1 LHLHP
6 DAEPDGRNVGDNMKR
21 SRDIVDSRR
30 KKIIAI
36 LQKTGDIR
44 VMDIASHLKVS
55 EITVRR
61 DLQYL
66 EDMKVIDRYYGGA
79 RVRQETQKERR
90 SEIAL
95 KRDQIARLAASL
107 VEDKDTIFINTSSTA
122 LEMIKYIDAKDV
134 TVITNNAN
142 AILEQKS
149 HSVKVILTG
158 GELYNIKGTLVGEF
172 AKNNLLRVNAKK
184 AFLGCAGLS
193 LENGMTTEI
202 LNEVDL
208 NQAMLQHVT
217 GRAFIMCDHTKLGKS
232 SSFISCGMDMIR
244 EVITD
249 DRADKE
255 YVKALRERGVH
266 VSLAGEEVTQG
277 GDER

>member
-1 LHLHP
+1 
-6 DAEPDGRNVGDNMKR
+6 MKR
-21 SRDIVDSRR
+21 SRDIVDTRR
-30 KKIIAI
+30 KKILAI
-36 LQKTGDIR
+36 LKKTGDVR
-44 VMDIASHLKVS
+44 VMDIAEHLKVS

-66 EDMKVIDRYYGGA
+66 EDQKVIERYYGGA
-79 RVRQETQKERR
+79 RVRQEQPKSRR
-90 SEIAL
+90 SEITIC
-95 KRDQIARLAASL
+95 RDNIARFAASL
-107 VEDKDTIFINTSSTA
+107 VEDKDTIFVNTSSTA
-122 LEMIKYIDAKDV
+122 LGMIKYITARDV

-193 LENGMTTEI
+193 LETGMTTEI

-208 NQAMLQHVT
+208 NRAMLERVT
-217 GRAFIMCDHTKLGKS
+217 GTAYIVCDHTKFEKN
-232 SSFISCGMDMIR
+232 SSFTSCGI
-244 EVITD
+244 ESLTNIITD
-249 DRADKE
+249 ERAPMEDIL
-255 YVKALRERGVH
+255 AFRERGIRVDL
-266 VSLAGEEVTQG
+266 VSSSEMEE
-277 GDER
+277 R